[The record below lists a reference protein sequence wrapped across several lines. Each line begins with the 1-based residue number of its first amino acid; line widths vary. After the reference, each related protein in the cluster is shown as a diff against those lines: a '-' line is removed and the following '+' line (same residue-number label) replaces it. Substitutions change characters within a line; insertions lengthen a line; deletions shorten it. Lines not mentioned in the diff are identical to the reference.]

1 MFVDRARIEV
11 ASGAGGNGC
20 VSFRR
25 EKYVPLGGPN
35 GGDGGRGGDVVAV
48 ADRHLRTLL
57 DFRSRRHFAAGRG
70 EHGRG
75 KDQHGASAPELV
87 IHIPPGTVIRESDS
101 GDVLADLVQDGD
113 RVVLCRGGRGGRGN
127 ARFAGPTRQAPRFA
141 EKGEPGTARLL
152 DFELKVIA
160 DVGLVGLPNAG
171 KSSLIAAA
179 SAARPK
185 IADYPFTTLEPNLGV
200 VRRHEVDFVMADI
213 PGLIE
218 GAHEG
223 AGLGHEFLRHVERTR
238 LLVHVVDVSGEDPV
252 ADFRTVDRELAL
264 HDPELARR
272 PRLVAA
278 NKIDVT
284 TERVANLRAATQLP
298 VFPISAVTHE
308 GLDALLDAVVMELA
322 KIPPLDPEVP
332 VVRAG
337 EERWH
342 VDRQGEAFVVA
353 GGPFATWVAM
363 TDLDNDEGAEYLA
376 KRFRGA
382 GLPKGLLAAGATD
395 GAMVRIGEA
404 EFRLD
409 GDWILPA
416 AMTQA

>member
-25 EKYVPLGGPN
+25 EKYVPRGGPN
-35 GGDGGRGGDVVAV
+35 GGDGGTGGAV
-48 ADRHLRTLL
+48 ILAVDKKLRTLL
-57 DFRSRRHFAAGRG
+57 DFRSRHHFTAARG

-75 KDQHGASAPELV
+75 KDQHGASAPDLV
-87 IHIPPGTVIRESDS
+87 VHVPPGTVVRDAES
-101 GDVLADLVQDGD
+101 GDVIADLLTPGD

-141 EKGEPGTARLL
+141 EKGEPGTRRVL
-152 DFELKVIA
+152 DLELKVIA

-200 VRRHEVDFVMADI
+200 VRRNETDFVMADI

-218 GAHEG
+218 GAHRG

-238 LLVHVVDVSGEDPV
+238 LLVHVVDGAASDP
-252 ADFRTVDRELAL
+252 ADDFRTVDRELAL
-264 HDPELARR
+264 HDPGLALR
-272 PRLVAA
+272 PRLVAV

-284 TERVANLRAATQLP
+284 TEHVAELRAATRWP
-298 VFPISAVTHE
+298 VFPISAVTHA
-308 GLDALLDAVVMELA
+308 GLDELLDAIVRELA
-322 KIPPLDPEVP
+322 KIPPPEPEVA
-332 VVRAG
+332 VIRAG

-342 VDRQGEAFVVA
+342 IARDGDGLTVV

-363 TDLDNDEGAEYLA
+363 TDLDNHEGAEYLA
-376 KRFRGA
+376 KRLRGA
-382 GLPKGLLAAGATD
+382 GLPKALMAAGASD
-395 GAMVRIGEA
+395 GALVRIGEA